1 MLNILK
7 SLTRTVTNMKYD
19 VKNITTK
26 IDRLENVL
34 SDLQKTQNNSSTK
47 NNYYPVD
54 ESIYKFPLTNLEELN
69 IFEEKIMDTD
79 FRQKMVIKIQIK
91 INLSTYYMIIIY
103 NTHMQSYDFFLLISL
118 YIIIL
123 LQLF

>member
-7 SLTRTVTNMKYD
+7 SLTRSVTNIKYD
-19 VKNITTK
+19 VRNITTK

-34 SDLQKTQNNSSTK
+34 SDLQKNQNNSSTK

-69 IFEEKIMDTD
+69 IFEEKIMDND
-79 FRQKMVIKIQIK
+79 FRQQMVIIIQCN
-91 INLSTYYMIIIY
+91 INPSIY
-103 NTHMQSYDFFLLISL
+103 FSL
-118 YIIIL
+118 
-123 LQLF
+123 